1 MSQKPPRWMM
11 SGLSKH
17 MVFTIENQ
25 RLAIWDGL
33 WEHIFSTLVSGQCSF
48 VLFTTFEILVPKRC
62 PKWTSN
68 PRKNGSCFDNFPQS
82 GPTGLQGWS
91 RPPKRHQNGAPGHQN
106 GPQVIP
112 NSSFVVEN
120 ERNKPYQ
127 NRTIMLQSS
136 KEHV

>member
-1 MSQKPPRWMM
+1 MM

-17 MVFTIENQ
+17 MVFIIENQ
-25 RLAIWDGL
+25 LLAIWDGL
-33 WEHIFSTLVSGQCSF
+33 WEHIFSTLVSGHCF
-48 VLFTTFEILVPKRC
+48 FEFFTTFEILVSKRC
-62 PKWTSN
+62 PNGTTLL
-68 PRKNGSCFDNFPQS
+68 RKNGSLFDSFPQS

-120 ERNKPYQ
+120 GSRNERNKPYQ
-127 NRTIMLQSS
+127 NRSIMLQSS
-136 KEHV
+136 KEHVRI